1 MNQFSNKKIL
11 NAKFVTRNLLLQ
23 PISRK
28 KLPATSYKLQANL
41 VVILGPTG
49 SGKTDLAIKLAKEF
63 NGEIVC
69 ADARQ
74 VYKEMIVGTA
84 SPASIATRAS
94 SLAKRCGRAQLQR
107 CGNFGQAKR
116 VAGGNN
122 DGKFKIKEIR
132 KPLIIDKIPHHLFN
146 IIEPNQEFNVAIYK
160 KLAVKTIKD
169 IQKRGKLPFLVGG
182 TGLYI
187 QAVVDNINFP
197 IVAPQLKLREK
208 LERKS
213 LKELFEIYQ
222 KLDFNGAKF
231 IDKKNK
237 RRLVRAIE
245 VCKITGNPFSQQL
258 EKGKSL
264 FNVLQIGLSLPKQE
278 LEKRIRKRTAKMMQ
292 MGLEK
297 EAENLIKKYG
307 VAISAMKTIG
317 YQEAQDYFEKKI
329 SKKEFQEL
337 IILHTVQFTK
347 RQMTWF
353 KKDKKIVWVK
363 NKKQAEKLIKIFLF
377 SPRFA

>member
-84 SPASIATRAS
+84 SPHQKAQS
-94 SLAKRCGRAQLQR
+94 AKRKAQSDNL
-107 CGNFGQAKR
+107 
-116 VAGGNN
+116 
-122 DGKFKIKEIR
+122 KFKIKEKLKSI
-132 KPLIIDKIPHHLFN
+132 LIKKIPHHLFN

-169 IQKRGKLPFLVGG
+169 IQKRGEIPFLVGG

-377 SPRFA
+377 SLASLDNKIL